1 MMTRTLAALALT
13 TALSALAA
21 PAVAQSQGDWTV
33 GLGVG
38 YVDPKSGSGTIAG
51 AAASVDEAAS
61 ATFTVEYFF
70 RDNLGIELLAATP
83 FKHDVFL
90 NGGYAATVKQLPPTL
105 SVNYHFPTQTAL
117 KPFVGIGVNYTTFMD
132 ETSPAGTIS
141 LDDSFGLAAHVGA
154 DYQISDAGALRFD
167 IRWMDIDTDVTL
179 NGSPVGTASIDPIVV
194 GLSYVHRF

>member
-1 MMTRTLAALALT
+1 MTRTLAALALT

-21 PAVAQSQGDWTV
+21 PVVAQSQGDWTV

-38 YVDPKSGSGTIAG
+38 YVDPKSGNGTIAG

-61 ATFTVEYFF
+61 AIFTVEYFF

-179 NGSPVGTASIDPIVV
+179 NGNPVGTANIDPIVV